1 MSTTAE
7 KELQLYKNAFFYDFV
22 GKSIVDVQGAW
33 IKVRKK
39 NYYLS
44 IMEEELRR
52 IEQIVGEL
60 LLLAKPPNVQLR
72 KYNLVDTI
80 EQIVAL
86 LQTRA
91 IMNNI
96 EIEFQ
101 RRAADTEI
109 YCDENQIKQVFINLI
124 QNALEVT
131 PVDGRVAIDIDS
143 DADGVAI
150 AIRDEG
156 PGIPEDKLRKLGEPF
171 FTTKENGTGLGLTV
185 SYNIIEN
192 HGGRIQVNSIVG
204 QGTTFTIRLPFEP
217 KTLAAEPLL
226 TG

>member
-1 MSTTAE
+1 
-7 KELQLYKNAFFYDFV
+7 
-22 GKSIVDVQGAW
+22 
-33 IKVRKK
+33 
-39 NYYLS
+39 
-44 IMEEELRR
+44 MEEELRR

-60 LLLAKPPNVQLR
+60 LLLAKPPNVQFR

-101 RRAADTEI
+101 RRAAETEI

-156 PGIPEDKLRKLGEPF
+156 PGIPEDKLRKPGEPF
-171 FTTKENGTGLGLTV
+171 FYDEGKRDRPRLD
-185 SYNIIEN
+185 
-192 HGGRIQVNSIVG
+192 G
-204 QGTTFTIRLPFEP
+204 QLQYHRKSRRPHPSEQHRRSRYDVHDSSAL
-217 KTLAAEPLL
+217 
-226 TG
+226 

>member
-1 MSTTAE
+1 
-7 KELQLYKNAFFYDFV
+7 
-22 GKSIVDVQGAW
+22 
-33 IKVRKK
+33 
-39 NYYLS
+39 
-44 IMEEELRR
+44 MEEELRR

-60 LLLAKPPNVQLR
+60 LLLAKPPNVQFR
-72 KYNLVDTI
+72 KYYLVDTI

-101 RRAADTEI
+101 RRAAETEI

-204 QGTTFTIRLPFEP
+204 QGTTFTIRIPFEP